1 MFIRLARPRDYEQ
14 VAELVESAFGRHD
27 EALLVESL
35 RKDRKIMYEWVATV
49 SEELAG
55 HLVLTRLR
63 SPKHC
68 LALGPV
74 SVAPVHQGEGI
85 GSALIRAA
93 LEMAEEE
100 EWVAV
105 FVLGDPD
112 YYDRFGFD
120 VGEASSFSTPYPAEF
135 TGVAV
140 LNADGFSSLT
150 REIEYPIAF
159 SAIL

>member
-1 MFIRLARPRDYEQ
+1 MFIRLAKPRDFDQ
-14 VAELVESAFGRHD
+14 VAELVEAAFGRYD
-27 EALLVESL
+27 EALLVEAL

-49 SEELAG
+49 SEELVG
-55 HLVLTRLR
+55 HLVLSRLR
-63 SPKHC
+63 SPRHC

-74 SVAPVHQGEGI
+74 SVSPEHQGTGI
-85 GSALIRAA
+85 GSALIHAA
-93 LEMAEEE
+93 LEQAEEE

-120 VGEASSFSTPYPAEF
+120 VARASSFSSPYPIDF

-140 LNADGFSSLT
+140 LDHANFPSLT
-150 REIEYPIAF
+150 REIEYPTAF
-159 SAIL
+159 SKL